1 MAKPIFKV
9 ADFSCRQSLGY
20 LNRRVFN
27 LLTPRAEALFADA
40 ELTFSQWV
48 ALMGL
53 RDGIV
58 STAADIARHLDH
70 DTGATT
76 RMIDQM
82 EKRGL
87 VTRNRSTADRRVVNL
102 ALTPQGR
109 AVARS
114 LVPRIVDF
122 WNETLDS
129 FTPAEVEMLTGLMR
143 RLGDRLELMPIPE
156 QPRRRA

>member
-1 MAKPIFKV
+1 MAKPILKV

-20 LNRRVFN
+20 LNRRLFN
-27 LLTPRAEALFADA
+27 LLMPRAEALFADA

-48 ALMGL
+48 ALMSL

-87 VTRNRSTADRRVVNL
+87 VTRTRSTEDRRIVNL
-102 ALTPQGR
+102 SLTPQGR

-122 WNETLDS
+122 WNEALDG
-129 FTPAEVEMLTGLMR
+129 FTPAEVEALTELMR
-143 RLGDRLELMPIPE
+143 RLGDRLETMPIADE
-156 QPRRRA
+156 PRRRA